1 MAARQERSSRATE
14 RMMLTWDEKVEKQPR
29 ATELSL
35 KEKRRQGGEGRRVGI
50 LALGGGRKLN
60 SEAACTVWSYNTGAS
75 LQTLK
80 KHTAMDKVANVKM
93 LKA

>member
-1 MAARQERSSRATE
+1 
-14 RMMLTWDEKVEKQPR
+14 MLTWDEKVEKQPR

-35 KEKRRQGGEGRRVGI
+35 KKKRRKGGEGRRVGI

-60 SEAACTVWSYNTGAS
+60 SAKWRAQSGLTTQEPLSK
-75 LQTLK
+75 LLKKK
-80 KHTAMDKVANVKM
+80 KHTAMDKAANVKM